1 MLDQL
6 PAQARD
12 SRRAILLRAELCA
25 QTGDFR
31 CALDRLIAGAG
42 SSTGYN
48 ESIWALLD
56 RSATIDAPA
65 PGPAGSLAGE
75 WQTLHRISIANRPL
89 NAVQADVGAWMNRH
103 PDHPAAM
110 SPPAA
115 LRRLLETDTSSL
127 HVGLVL
133 PLSGPLV
140 RAGEAVRDGFLTT
153 ALLGRIDHRFR
164 VTIYDSQADP
174 LPVIYERVLSDG
186 VDLIVGPLS
195 KDAVVQ
201 TSSLDPEIP
210 ALLLNYLDDGQT
222 PGRNVRQLGLAI
234 EDEAATILAR
244 LERDGIRSPV
254 LFHNYDDWS
263 LRAQRTVE
271 RGWTHALTV
280 QPLTDLRTITE
291 AVGEAMLVS
300 DSEDRRDELAAVLG
314 YEPEFLPRARTD
326 VDGVIALVDNV
337 EANALVPA
345 LTFHFANHLPVYASS
360 QVTRTARRERLSE
373 LSGFRISELPWFL
386 ADNETYAR
394 LNGALSLDDH
404 PFASLVALGSDA
416 FRVAERLAP
425 EDPAPEPTLPLL
437 PGTPSESAAEPAE
450 ATTASDPTPLPAEVI
465 VETPPVPR
473 LLLVGST
480 GLLRLTEDGRIQR
493 ELAWGRISGTRVL
506 AEQTEAGTT
515 VSGGL

>member
-1 MLDQL
+1 M
-6 PAQARD
+6 
-12 SRRAILLRAELCA
+12 
-25 QTGDFR
+25 
-31 CALDRLIAGAG
+31 
-42 SSTGYN
+42 
-48 ESIWALLD
+48 
-56 RSATIDAPA
+56 
-65 PGPAGSLAGE
+65 
-75 WQTLHRISIANRPL
+75 
-89 NAVQADVGAWMNRH
+89 
-103 PDHPAAM
+103 
-110 SPPAA
+110 
-115 LRRLLETDTSSL
+115 
-127 HVGLVL
+127 
-133 PLSGPLV
+133 
-140 RAGEAVRDGFLTT
+140 
-153 ALLGRIDHRFR
+153 
-164 VTIYDSQADP
+164 
-174 LPVIYERVLSDG
+174 
-186 VDLIVGPLS
+186 
-195 KDAVVQ
+195 
-201 TSSLDPEIP
+201 
-210 ALLLNYLDDGQT
+210 
-222 PGRNVRQLGLAI
+222 
-234 EDEAATILAR
+234 
-244 LERDGIRSPV
+244 
-254 LFHNYDDWS
+254 
-263 LRAQRTVE
+263 
-271 RGWTHALTV
+271 
-280 QPLTDLRTITE
+280 
-291 AVGEAMLVS
+291 
-300 DSEDRRDELAAVLG
+300 AVLG